1 MSLIAFFATTIFFQS
16 LQASRVPP
24 AEPWDAL
31 REGTPYLAG
40 ASASTSHRAAA
51 SLQVQVLL
59 RAESV
64 GPYSDWR
71 PSELTSRPL
80 WDACQCITVQ
90 AMVPAMKQCPLMSC
104 LVHTAVQGVHFQACS
119 ALIFTPLSCF
129 LLCQRQELVGQQR
142 WNASRSQS
150 TCQPV
155 QLQPA
160 RDY

>member
-16 LQASRVPP
+16 LQASRVPL

-40 ASASTSHRAAA
+40 ASQAAHTAAA

-71 PSELTSRPL
+71 PSQLTSRPSL
-80 WDACQCITVQ
+80 DACQCSTVQ
-90 AMVPAMKQCPLMSC
+90 AMVPAMKGSPLMS
-104 LVHTAVQGVHFQACS
+104 LV
-119 ALIFTPLSCF
+119 
-129 LLCQRQELVGQQR
+129 
-142 WNASRSQS
+142 
-150 TCQPV
+150 
-155 QLQPA
+155 
-160 RDY
+160 